1 LVAAAR
7 GVGVRILTLDLETSP
22 NIAHVWGLWQQNV
35 SLSQL
40 MESTEVISWA
50 GKWYG
55 EKGVEFRST
64 FHDGKEAMVQR
75 AHEVLDGADAVVHFN
90 GTTFDMPHLRRE
102 FAQAGLLP
110 PSPWK
115 DIDLLKV
122 VKRNFRFP
130 SNKLQYVS
138 TALGLKGKVQ
148 HSGHDLWVRC
158 MAGDEKAW
166 ATMRRY
172 NRGDVVLTEQLY
184 ERLLPWIHNHPSVA
198 LGHGVEGCNRCGSE
212 NLQKRGFDTTQ
223 LGKFQRLQCMD
234 CGGWLRSGKR
244 IDSVDARGVK

>member
-1 LVAAAR
+1 M
-7 GVGVRILTLDLETSP
+7 RILTLDLETSP
-22 NIAHVWGLWQQNV
+22 NVAHVWGLWQQNV
-35 SLSQL
+35 SLNQL

-55 EKGVEFRST
+55 DKRVEFRST
-64 FHDGKEAMVQR
+64 FHDGKEAMIER
-75 AHEVLDGADAVVHFN
+75 AHAVLDEADAVIGFN
-90 GTTFDMPHLRRE
+90 HRSFDMKHLRRE
-102 FAQAGLLP
+102 FVEAGLQP

-115 DIDLLKV
+115 DIDLLDV

-138 TALGLKGKVQ
+138 TRLGLPGKVQ

-158 MAGDEKAW
+158 MAQDEKAW
-166 ATMRRY
+166 AMMRRY
-172 NRGDVVLTEQLY
+172 NRQDVVLTEQLY

-198 LGHGVEGCNRCGSE
+198 LDNGVEGCNRCGGT
-212 NLQKRGFDTTQ
+212 NLQRRGFDTTQ
-223 LGKFQRLQCMD
+223 LGKFQRYQCQD

-244 IDSVDARGVK
+244 VDSVDARGIR